1 VSISPVPRLRR
12 RLRSSAE
19 GGTGESAAGVVRLG
33 FSLGLSFRSTMSRWH
48 AALLL
53 FLHGF
58 CGALVVADECA
69 GVAALRIFWWLP
81 FFSGDGGDSCGTRFP
96 NIPANEGASCFFFLV
111 CARGEINDTPVLVV
125 SSELPTWL
133 AAADCFP
140 GCGLHGRR
148 RWVLPSSPIDVP
160 WSVDVRSTFMFHLG
174 RWAG

>member
-111 CARGEINDTPVLVV
+111 CARGEINDVVGSGGLLPRLWASWSAAVGSSFLSYRCAVV
-125 SSELPTWL
+125 SRCP
-133 AAADCFP
+133 
-140 GCGLHGRR
+140 
-148 RWVLPSSPIDVP
+148 
-160 WSVDVRSTFMFHLG
+160 FMFHLG
-174 RWAG
+174 RWAGR